1 MVGPKRV
8 KFGVHKGILIRRSAF
23 FRAALTGTFKEATE
37 GTVTLQEDSPKVF
50 EVFVSWLYTGKLE
63 NTVDEI
69 PTPCSFKRLAE
80 LYIFADRYDV
90 PILRNDAIDALVKHS
105 QENLQISTSIFRMVY
120 DATPP
125 KDPLRRLLVDI
136 MTLDTDIH
144 ESVVAYRES
153 YPAEMLLDMLVVSS
167 ERIDALLSGSGNG
180 RWPWKRTKSSICSSY
195 HTHEEGWTGCKGT

>member
-23 FRAALTGTFKEATE
+23 FRTALTGTFKEATE
-37 GTVTLQEDSPKVF
+37 GTVTLQEDNPKVF
-50 EVFVSWLYTGKLE
+50 GVFVSWLYTGKLE

-69 PTPCSFKRLAE
+69 PTPCGSNRLAE

-90 PILRNDAIDALVKHS
+90 PILRNDAIDALVKNR
-105 QENLQISTSIFRMVY
+105 QEIPHIPILSFRMVY

-125 KDPLRRLLVDI
+125 KDPLRRLLVDMVALTTNI
-136 MTLDTDIH
+136 RQ
-144 ESVVAYRES
+144 SVVAYRES
-153 YPAEMLLDMLVVSS
+153 YPAEMLLDILVVSS

-180 RWPWKRTKSSICSSY
+180 RRPWKPTKSSICSSY

>member
-8 KFGVHKGILIRRSAF
+8 KFGVHKGILIRSSAF

-50 EVFVSWLYTGKLE
+50 GVFVSWLYTGKLE

-69 PTPCSFKRLAE
+69 PTPCGSNRLAE

-90 PILRNDAIDALVKHS
+90 PILRNDAIDALVKNR
-105 QENLQISTSIFRMVY
+105 QELLHIPTSSFRMVY

-125 KDPLRRLLVDI
+125 KDPLRRLLVDMVALNTNI
-136 MTLDTDIH
+136 PK
-144 ESVVAYRES
+144 SVVAHRES

-167 ERIDALLSGSGNG
+167 EKIDALLSGSGNG
-180 RWPWKRTKSSICSSY
+180 RWPWKPTKSSICSSY
-195 HTHEEGWTGCKGT
+195 HTHEEGWTGCKGI

>member
-1 MVGPKRV
+1 VVGPKRV

-23 FRAALTGTFKEATE
+23 LRAALTGTFKEATE

-50 EVFVSWLYTGKLE
+50 GVFVSWLYTGKLE

-69 PTPCSFKRLAE
+69 PTPYGSNRLAE

-90 PILRNDAIDALVKHS
+90 PILRNDAIDALVTTR
-105 QENLQISTSIFRMVY
+105 QNLQIPASFFRKVY
-120 DATPP
+120 DATLP
-125 KDPLRRLLVDI
+125 KDPLRRLLADMVVF
-136 MTLDTDIH
+136 DTDIR

-180 RWPWKRTKSSICSSY
+180 RWPWNPTKSNICSSY